1 MGEYGIGQ
9 GIKRVED
16 VRLLRGR
23 GRYLDDVNVAGQTH
37 AVILRSLHA
46 HARIRAIDSAAAL
59 RAPGVLAVFTGADVA
74 GLGTMSMTLKRKRP
88 DGGPMF
94 ARPHR
99 GLSHD
104 RARYVGDPVA
114 MVVAETRAQAE
125 DAADLV
131 QIDYE
136 PLPSVTATADA
147 TLPGAPPVWD
157 ECPDNISNIF
167 ESGDKA
173 TTEAAFARA
182 HRVVRRRYVI
192 TRVHAQFM
200 EPRGSLGVYD
210 PHEDRYTLYADF
222 QYPHRVRNAL
232 ASSIFKIPEHKIRVV
247 AGDVGGAFGTKGWQ
261 YPEHKLVLWAAR
273 KLGRP
278 VRWQCERREAIL
290 ADEHARDN
298 VSEAEIAL
306 DADGRF
312 LALRVRTLANVGAYV
327 SSDRNLLATF
337 SNVVTLVGVYK
348 FEAAYVHVTS
358 VMTNTNSTAPY
369 RGAGRP
375 EATYVLERLIDDTAR
390 ELGLDPIELRRKNLI
405 PASALPYKNPL
416 GATYD
421 SGDFATNM
429 DKGLKL
435 DRAGR
440 RPPARVRRDPLRAER
455 KRDRLDGLQEPG
467 PGPRDD
473 LQADS
478 QRAAR
483 SRSGGRALRRRR
495 HGPGGVRHGHDGLA
509 VDRDRRDRAVAG
521 G

>member
-1 MGEYGIGQ
+1 MGQFGIGQ

-16 VRLLRGR
+16 VRLLRGK
-23 GRYLDDVNVAGQTH
+23 GRYLDDVNVPGQTH
-37 AVILRSLHA
+37 AVILRSVHA

-59 RAPGVLAVFTGADVA
+59 RAPGVLAVFTGADVQ

-94 ARPHR
+94 ARPHH
-99 GLSHD
+99 GLSGD
-104 RARYVGDPVA
+104 RGRYVGDPIA

-147 TLPGAPPVWD
+147 TQPGAPPVWD
-157 ECPDNISNIF
+157 ECPDNVSNIF
-167 ESGDKA
+167 ESGDRA
-173 TTEAAFARA
+173 ATEAAFAKA
-182 HRVVRRRYVI
+182 HRIVRRRYVI

-200 EPRGSLGVYD
+200 EPRGSLGVWD
-210 PHEDRYTLYADF
+210 PNDERYTLYADV

-232 ASSIFKIPEHKIRVV
+232 ASSIFKIPEHRIRVV

-298 VSEAEIAL
+298 VSDAEIAL

-312 LALRVRTLANVGAYV
+312 LALRVHTLANVGAYV

-337 SNVVTLVGVYK
+337 SNVVTLVGV
-348 FEAAYVHVTS
+348 
-358 VMTNTNSTAPY
+358 
-369 RGAGRP
+369 
-375 EATYVLERLIDDTAR
+375 
-390 ELGLDPIELRRKNLI
+390 
-405 PASALPYKNPL
+405 
-416 GATYD
+416 
-421 SGDFATNM
+421 
-429 DKGLKL
+429 
-435 DRAGR
+435 
-440 RPPARVRRDPLRAER
+440 
-455 KRDRLDGLQEPG
+455 
-467 PGPRDD
+467 
-473 LQADS
+473 
-478 QRAAR
+478 
-483 SRSGGRALRRRR
+483 
-495 HGPGGVRHGHDGLA
+495 
-509 VDRDRRDRAVAG
+509 
-521 G
+521 